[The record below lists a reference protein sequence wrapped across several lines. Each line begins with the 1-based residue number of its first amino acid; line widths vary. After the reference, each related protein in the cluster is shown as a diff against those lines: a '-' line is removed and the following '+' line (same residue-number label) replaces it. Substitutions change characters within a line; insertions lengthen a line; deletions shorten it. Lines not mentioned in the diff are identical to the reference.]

1 MKMCVPCQHL
11 QVDLWSL
18 GVLCYE
24 FLVGTPPF
32 EAEGHHDTYRRI
44 SKVDLQVR
52 TTVPC
57 TASVVHSGTT
67 TFVRITPVMKHT
79 IPPHCVSHRTNALG
93 NRPISVFLVGVDAPQ
108 TIAPQTCQSV
118 HAALSHGLRL
128 QFPAFLSEGAK
139 DFISSLL
146 KHEPGDRSPLE
157 QVLQHPWLTEQAEIG
172 RKANAAA
179 MAS

>member
-1 MKMCVPCQHL
+1 MDSAFYFHCCSAGRQDTVTDVKLCVPCQHL

-67 TFVRITPVMKHT
+67 TFVRITPAMKHT

-93 NRPISVFLVGVDAPQ
+93 NRPISVFWSALMLPKPSPHKRVRAFTPRCHMACG
-108 TIAPQTCQSV
+108 CSSRRSSV
-118 HAALSHGLRL
+118 KEPRT
-128 QFPAFLSEGAK
+128 
-139 DFISSLL
+139 SS
-146 KHEPGDRSPLE
+146 PPC
-157 QVLQHPWLTEQAEIG
+157 
-172 RKANAAA
+172 
-179 MAS
+179 